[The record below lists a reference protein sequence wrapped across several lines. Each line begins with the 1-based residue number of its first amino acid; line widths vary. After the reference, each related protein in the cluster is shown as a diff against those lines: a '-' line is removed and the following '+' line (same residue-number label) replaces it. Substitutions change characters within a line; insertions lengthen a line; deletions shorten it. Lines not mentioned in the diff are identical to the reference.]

1 MDGYFIKN
9 VKIITKSSIISGYG
23 VIIENGKISSVCS
36 GDCETGRYSVIDG
49 KGMYLSP
56 GFIDLHNHGNNGADA
71 MDATYE
77 ALDTM
82 SKFHIKNG
90 VTGFLA
96 TTLTAS
102 RENTFKAI
110 KNAVD
115 FMGQKYNGG
124 SQVLGLYLEGP
135 YFSQIKKGA
144 QPAEYIVDID
154 LDEIAGYIEAGKGKI
169 KILALAPEL
178 EKSRDAIHFLKEKG
192 ITISAGHTNATYAEA
207 MDGINNGI
215 TEATHL
221 YNGMRTLSHKEPG
234 VLAACLLDSRVCC
247 EMICDGIHVNPATM
261 KIAVKMKGRDKIAL
275 VTDSLRGN
283 GLPDGKYMDDGRMV
297 IVKDNQ
303 VRLEDGTLA
312 GSTLT
317 LNRAVKNMVE
327 KVGVSLCDA
336 VLMASYNPA
345 KQIGEAGRKGSID
358 IGKDADL
365 VIFDNE
371 VNVKTVLVGGKIVY
385 QAE

>member
-1 MDGYFIKN
+1 MEGYFIKN
-9 VKIITKSSIISGYG
+9 VKIITRNSIIAGRG
-23 VIIENGKISSVCS
+23 VIVKNGKIASIC
-36 GDCETGRYSVIDG
+36 DENRAETSCSVIDG
-49 KGMYLSP
+49 NGMYLSP

-96 TTLTAS
+96 TTLTSS
-102 RENTFKAI
+102 RENTLKAI
-110 KNAVD
+110 TNAVD
-115 FMGQKYNGG
+115 FMGGKYNGA

-144 QPAEYIVDID
+144 QPAEYIADID
-154 LDEIAGYIEAGKGKI
+154 IDELSGYIEAGKGCI

-178 EKSRDAIHFLKEKG
+178 EKSADAVRFLTEKG
-192 ITISAGHTNATYAEA
+192 ITVAAGHTNATYAEA

-221 YNGMRTLSHKEPG
+221 YNGMRALSHKEPG
-234 VLAACLLDSRVCC
+234 VLAACLLDRRVCC
-247 EMICDGIHVNPATM
+247 EMICDGIHVHPATM
-261 KIAVKMKGRDKIAL
+261 KIAVKMKGRDNIAL
-275 VTDSLRGN
+275 ITDSLRGN
-283 GLPDGKYMDDGRMV
+283 GLPDGEYMDDGRMV
-297 IVKDNQ
+297 IVKNNQ

-336 VLMASYNPA
+336 VYMASYNPA
-345 KQIGEAGRKGSID
+345 KQIGEADKKGSID
-358 IGKDADL
+358 VGKDADL
-365 VIFDNE
+365 VIFDGG

-385 QAE
+385 KC